1 MPTLPKIETTKPL
14 NAVAGVADL
23 AYETVKSYATDL
35 QKKVDG
41 YRSEATTKLTDAR
54 TKATEKATAYRTQA
68 TEKATAAKSTV
79 TGFDPKSLPA
89 LAKEQYTVLPEK
101 VKTTVKSKLDETAGS
116 ATGTYDKLATRGE
129 TVVARFK
136 KSETTEAPAKTE
148 PKAEP
153 KVAETK
159 AAEPKATET
168 KAAAAPAKAET
179 KSTSTKSTAKSTSAK
194 KAPAKKS
201 TPAKDTKA

>member
-23 AYETVKSYATDL
+23 AYETVKDLATDL
-35 QKKVDG
+35 QKRVDG

-54 TKATEKATAYRTQA
+54 SKATEKATEYRTQA

-89 LAKEQYTVLPEK
+89 LAKEQYAVLPEK
-101 VKTTVKSKLDETAGS
+101 LKTTVKAKLDETTGS

-129 TVVARFK
+129 TFVAKFK
-136 KSETTEAPAKTE
+136 KAETVEAPAE
-148 PKAEP
+148 APKAEAP
-153 KVAETK
+153 K
-159 AAEPKATET
+159 TE
-168 KAAAAPAKAET
+168 AAPAEKPAP
-179 KSTSTKSTAKSTSAK
+179 AK
-194 KAPAKKS
+194 KAPAKK
-201 TPAKDTKA
+201 TAAKKA

>member
-23 AYETVKSYATDL
+23 AYETVKDLATDL
-35 QKKVDG
+35 QKRVDG

-54 TKATEKATAYRTQA
+54 SKATEKATEYRTQA

-89 LAKEQYTVLPEK
+89 LAKEQYAVLPEK
-101 VKTTVKSKLDETAGS
+101 LKTTVKAKLDETTGS

-129 TVVARFK
+129 TFVAKFK
-136 KSETTEAPAKTE
+136 KAETAEAPAE
-148 PKAEP
+148 APKAE
-153 KVAETK
+153 A
-159 AAEPKATET
+159 PKAE
-168 KAAAAPAKAET
+168 AAPAEKPAP
-179 KSTSTKSTAKSTSAK
+179 AK
-194 KAPAKKS
+194 KAPAKK
-201 TPAKDTKA
+201 TAAKKA

>member
-23 AYETVKSYATDL
+23 AYETVKDLATDL
-35 QKKVDG
+35 QKRVDG

-54 TKATEKATAYRTQA
+54 SKATEKATAYRTQA

-101 VKTTVKSKLDETAGS
+101 LKTTVKAKLDETTGS

-129 TVVARFK
+129 TFVAKFK
-136 KSETTEAPAKTE
+136 KSETAEAPAE
-148 PKAEP
+148 APKAE
-153 KVAETK
+153 A
-159 AAEPKATET
+159 PKAEAP
-168 KAAAAPAKAET
+168 KAEAPKAEAPAEKPAP
-179 KSTSTKSTAKSTSAK
+179 AK
-194 KAPAKKS
+194 KAPAKK
-201 TPAKDTKA
+201 TAAKKA

>member
-35 QKKVDG
+35 QKKVDD

-54 TKATEKATAYRTQA
+54 SKATEKATAYRTQA

-101 VKTTVKSKLDETAGS
+101 LKTTVKAKLDETTDS

-129 TVVARFK
+129 TFVAKFK
-136 KSETTEAPAKTE
+136 KAETEAPAEAPKADAPKADA
-148 PKAEP
+148 PKAE
-153 KVAETK
+153 
-159 AAEPKATET
+159 
-168 KAAAAPAKAET
+168 AAPAEKPAP
-179 KSTSTKSTAKSTSAK
+179 AK
-194 KAPAKKS
+194 KAPAKK
-201 TPAKDTKA
+201 TAAKKA

>member
-35 QKKVDG
+35 QKKVDD

-54 TKATEKATAYRTQA
+54 SKATEKATAYRTQA

-101 VKTTVKSKLDETAGS
+101 LKTTVKAKLDETTGS

-129 TVVARFK
+129 TFVAKFK
-136 KSETTEAPAKTE
+136 KAETEAPAEAPKADA
-148 PKAEP
+148 PKAE
-153 KVAETK
+153 
-159 AAEPKATET
+159 
-168 KAAAAPAKAET
+168 AAPAEKPAP
-179 KSTSTKSTAKSTSAK
+179 AK
-194 KAPAKKS
+194 KAPAKK
-201 TPAKDTKA
+201 TAAKKA